1 MYVCNSWEEK
11 NTMAQLA
18 IYIDDQLAKRLDKA
32 VAASGKSK
40 SKWVAEAIKHSLQDQ
55 WPEGFFDLAGNWA
68 HDDESDNNEEN
79 LKLLR
84 EGVAEME
91 VAILKSRKNRADVK
105 L

>member
-1 MYVCNSWEEK
+1 MRGLIA
-11 NTMAQLA
+11 MAQLA
-18 IYIDDQLAKRLDKA
+18 IYIAAQLAARLAKA
-32 VAASGKSK
+32 VLDSGQSK

-55 WPEGFFDLAGNWA
+55 WPDGFFELTGSWEGGIEPDHG
-68 HDDESDNNEEN
+68 EEN

-91 VAILKSRKNRADVK
+91 EAIRKMRKNRSDVV

>member
-1 MYVCNSWEEK
+1 M
-11 NTMAQLA
+11 MAQLA
-18 IYIDDQLAKRLDKA
+18 IYIDDQLAERLDKA
-32 VAASGKSK
+32 VRESGKSK

-55 WPEGFFDLAGNWA
+55 WPDGFFGSTGNQIGETGT
-68 HDDESDNNEEN
+68 DYGEKN

-91 VAILKSRKNRADVK
+91 EAILKSRKNRADIK